1 MLSGYFCIMIFI
13 LYRPTLQ
20 EWLIMVENQYIK
32 LVGLEE
38 NNLKNVTLTIP
49 KKKITVFTGVS
60 GSGKSSIVFDTI
72 SKEAQRQLNQTF
84 STYIQNRLLTYSQ
97 PDALSIENL
106 SPAVVIDQRRLGGNI
121 RSTLGTVTDIYSL
134 LRLLFSRIGK
144 PFIGESDVF
153 SFNNPKGMC
162 PKCQGIGRKV
172 EPDIEKLF
180 DKTKS
185 LNEGAIL
192 FSTFSV
198 GKWYWQKHLISG
210 IFNPDKKL
218 MDYTD
223 AEWQTLLYGKDK
235 KIVLPLK
242 NEPLKYFEG
251 VVDRFRRMYLKKEI
265 SQISNNVRKFIS
277 VTHCTACNGT
287 RLSQKVLNCKIDG
300 YNIAQFAA
308 LEIGEL
314 IKVIEAIKDPIAKS
328 IVSNISIRLHHLM
341 DMGLYYLTLD
351 RETSTLSGG
360 EAQRVKMIRHLNSSL
375 TDMMYIFDEPSTG
388 LHPHDVNNLNRML
401 QKLRDKGNTVLV
413 VEHDKDVIKI
423 ADHIVDIGPGAGT
436 NGGEIVYE
444 GSLLGLYDADTLTGN
459 YMRNK
464 QALKKKTRKSNKYL
478 SIVDASNHNLKNVTV
493 HIPCGV
499 LTVITGVAGSGKS
512 TLIFDAFL
520 KQHPEAIAIDQKSVG
535 TSIRSTPATYTGI
548 MDVIRDS
555 FASANKVSKSLFSF
569 NSEGACPDC
578 QGNGYINTDLA
589 FLESI
594 RTTCETCKGKR
605 FKDEVLQYTLDGRS
619 ISDVL
624 DMTVLEALQFF
635 RDKEVVSTLKALSEV
650 GLDYMTLG
658 QPLNTL
664 SGGECQRIKLAGEL
678 HQSGNIY
685 VLDEPTTGLH
695 MSDVR
700 HLQSILDR
708 LVDNDSTVIVI
719 EHNLDIMKQ
728 ADWIIDL
735 GPGGG
740 KKGGEIIFTGTP
752 HDLVLRSNSLTAQYL
767 RNELQED

>member
-1 MLSGYFCIMIFI
+1 
-13 LYRPTLQ
+13 
-20 EWLIMVENQYIK
+20 MVETQYIK

-84 STYIQNRLLTYSQ
+84 STYIQNRLPTYSQ

-162 PKCQGIGRKV
+162 PKCQGIGQKV

-185 LNEGAIL
+185 INEGAIL

-198 GKWYWQKHLISG
+198 GTWYWQKHLNSG

-218 MDYTD
+218 LDYTD
-223 AEWQTLLYGKDK
+223 TEWQTLLHGKDK
-235 KIVLPLK
+235 KIVLPLN
-242 NEPLKYFEG
+242 NEPVKYFEG

-265 SQISNNVRKFIS
+265 KQLSNNVKKFITI
-277 VTHCTACNGT
+277 THCTACNGT
-287 RLSQKVLNCKIDG
+287 RLSQEVLNCKIDG
-300 YNIAQFAA
+300 CNIAQFAA
-308 LEIGEL
+308 MEVGEL
-314 IKVIEAIKDPIAKS
+314 IKVIETIKNPIAKP
-328 IVSNISIRLHHLM
+328 IISNISSRLHHLM
-341 DMGLYYLTLD
+341 AMGLYYLTLN

-360 EAQRVKMIRHLNSSL
+360 ESQRVKVIRHLNSSL

-388 LHPHDVNNLNRML
+388 LHPRDVYSLNRML
-401 QKLRDKGNTVLV
+401 QKLRDKGNTVIV

-444 GSLLGLYDADTLTGN
+444 GNLLGLYDADTLTGK
-459 YMRNK
+459 YMRLK
-464 QALKKKTRKSNKYL
+464 QSLKKETRKFNGYL
-478 SIVDASNHNLKNVTV
+478 SIVEASKHNLKNVTAY
-493 HIPCGV
+493 IPCGV

-512 TLIFDAFL
+512 TLIFDEFL
-520 KQHPEAIAIDQKSVG
+520 EQHPDAVVIDQKSVS

-548 MDVIRDS
+548 MDAIRYS

-569 NSEGACPDC
+569 NSKGACPEC
-578 QGNGYINTDLA
+578 QGNGFINTDLA

-594 RTTCETCKGKR
+594 RTTCETCNGKR
-605 FKDEVLQYTLDGRS
+605 FTDEVLQYKLDGKS

-635 RDKEVVSTLKALSEV
+635 REKDVVSTFKALSEV

-678 HQSGNIY
+678 HRSGNIY

-700 HLQSILDR
+700 HLLSILNR
-708 LVDNDSTVIVI
+708 LVDNGSTVIVI

-740 KKGGEIIFTGTP
+740 KKGGEIMFTGTP
-752 HDLVLRSNSLTAQYL
+752 HDLVTRSNSLTAQYL
-767 RNELQED
+767 RNDI